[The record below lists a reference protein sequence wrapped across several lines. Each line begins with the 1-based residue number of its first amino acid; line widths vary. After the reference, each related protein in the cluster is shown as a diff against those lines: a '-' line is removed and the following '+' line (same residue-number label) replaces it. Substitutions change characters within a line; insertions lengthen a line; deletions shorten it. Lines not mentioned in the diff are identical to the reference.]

1 MKKEFLSGVFV
12 AFMVLTFASCAGK
25 EEKVCKTNGDCSS
38 GDFCI
43 AGNCESPQACS
54 KDSDCENGDVCVN
67 NICFPKEAGKCDSDP
82 DCPQYYTCEDGKC
95 LVQTE
100 QNCISDKDCPS
111 GQVCESGI
119 CVVDTMP
126 PETTIT
132 SRPSNPSNSSSATFE
147 FTCNE
152 EDCTFECQL
161 NNGGWS
167 SCESPSIYTGLSDG
181 DYEFEV
187 RAADSAGNVDQTPA
201 SYSWTIDTISP
212 DTAITSR
219 PSNPSNSSSARFE
232 FTCDEEGCTFECKLD
247 DGSWESCTSPKDYAN
262 LQEGSHTFSVHAIDS
277 AGNVDQ
283 SPANYSWTVD
293 VPPETSITS
302 HPSHPTNSTSAVFGF
317 TCNEQSCTFA
327 CQLDSGPGE
336 VCTSPKGYTGL
347 LEGWHTFYVQAKDS
361 SGNVDPTPDSYTWKI
376 DLTPPTTTITSAP
389 PNPSN
394 SSSATF
400 EFTCNESDCTFE
412 CKLDDGQYSPCSSP
426 KIYEN
431 LSEQVHTFY
440 VYAID
445 SAGNVDPLPE
455 FWTWRVEIESWSPIN
470 TSSAPSGRRY
480 HTAVWTSSE
489 MIVWGG
495 YYFDGNGYWLNTG
508 GRYNASTNSWTP
520 TSITNAPSVRDL
532 HTAIWTG
539 SEMIVWGGWNGSN
552 YLNTG
557 GRYNPSTD
565 SWYTT
570 SVTSAVPTGRD
581 NHTAVWTGTQMIVWG
596 GSDGSNYLNTG
607 GRYDPSTDSW
617 YPTSTTSA
625 APEKR
630 ALHTAVWT
638 GSEMIVWGGQ
648 TYNGISYY
656 YLNTGGR
663 YDPSTDSWYPTSTTS
678 AAPQARAFH
687 TAVWTGSEMIVWGG
701 LGDGSYLNTGARYNP
716 LTNSWTPTSITNAP
730 SVRDLHTAIW
740 TGSEMIVWGGWNGS
754 NYLNTGGRYDPSMD
768 SWTPT
773 STTNAPSARMSH
785 TAVWTSS
792 EMIIWGGYAGGFN
805 YFNDGGRF
813 NP

>member
-100 QNCISDKDCPS
+100 QSCISDKDCPS

-126 PETTIT
+126 PETT
-132 SRPSNPSNSSSATFE
+132 
-147 FTCNE
+147 
-152 EDCTFECQL
+152 
-161 NNGGWS
+161 
-167 SCESPSIYTGLSDG
+167 
-181 DYEFEV
+181 
-187 RAADSAGNVDQTPA
+187 
-201 SYSWTIDTISP
+201 
-212 DTAITSR
+212 ITSR

-347 LEGWHTFYVQAKDS
+347 SEGWHTFYVQAKDS
-361 SGNVDPTPDSYTWKI
+361 SGNVDPTPASYTWKI
-376 DLTPPTTTITSAP
+376 DLTPPTTTITSEP

-495 YYFDGNGYWLNTG
+495 YYFDGNGYCLNTG
-508 GRYNASTNSWTP
+508 GRYNASTNSWIP
-520 TSITNAPSVRDL
+520 TSTTGAPSVREL
-532 HTAIWTG
+532 HTAVWTG
-539 SEMIVWGGWNGSN
+539 TQMIVWGGLDGSN

-596 GSDGSNYLNTG
+596 GNCGIDCYLNTG

-625 APEKR
+625 APEK
-630 ALHTAVWT
+630 
-638 GSEMIVWGGQ
+638 
-648 TYNGISYY
+648 
-656 YLNTGGR
+656 
-663 YDPSTDSWYPTSTTS
+663 
-678 AAPQARAFH
+678 RAFH

-716 LTNSWTPTSITNAP
+716 LTNSWTPTSTTNAP
-730 SVRDLHTAIW
+730 SARDLHTAIW
-740 TGSEMIVWGGWNGS
+740 TGSEMIVWGGWDGS
-754 NYLNTGGRYDPSMD
+754 NYLNTGSRYDPSMD

-785 TAVWTSS
+785 TAVWTGS